1 MYNPPSNKDLLDAV
15 PARFKDDSSFCKEA
29 LSRSTYIVES
39 NRARLFP
46 DSIPVSKVNQ
56 SINDNKQIESYR
68 DISNKNNVNK
78 NGNDFSKIKVNKK
91 KNDVIN
97 KKPSSYRDIPNFHAH
112 RDNVKDI
119 LNSKIYN
126 NIKEQ
131 KITQKPN
138 KNSFSDVSSSARKVI
153 QERYNQGN

>member
-15 PARFKDDSSFCKEA
+15 PAKFKNDNSFCKEA
-29 LSRSTYIVES
+29 LSRSTYMVES

-46 DSIPVSKVNQ
+46 DSIPVSKLNQ
-56 SINDNKQIESYR
+56 TINDNKQNI
-68 DISNKNNVNK
+68 KNNVNK
-78 NGNDFSKIKVNKK
+78 SGNDFIKIKVNK
-91 KNDVIN
+91 NNVIN
-97 KKPSSYRDIPNFHAH
+97 KKPSSYKNIPNFHAH
-112 RDNVKDI
+112 IDNVKDI
-119 LNSKIYN
+119 FNSKEYN

>member
-15 PARFKDDSSFCKEA
+15 PAKFKNDNSFCKEA
-29 LSRSTYIVES
+29 LSRSTYMVES

-46 DSIPVSKVNQ
+46 DSIPVSKLNQ
-56 SINDNKQIESYR
+56 TINDNKQNI
-68 DISNKNNVNK
+68 KNNVNK
-78 NGNDFSKIKVNKK
+78 SGNDFIKIKVNK
-91 KNDVIN
+91 NTVIN
-97 KKPSSYRDIPNFHAH
+97 KKPSSYKNIPNFHAH
-112 RDNVKDI
+112 KDNVKDI
-119 LNSKIYN
+119 FNSKEYN

>member
-1 MYNPPSNKDLLDAV
+1 MYHPPTNKDLLDAV
-15 PARFKDDSSFCKEA
+15 PAKFKNDSSFCKEA

-39 NRARLFP
+39 NRVRLFP

-56 SINDNKQIESYR
+56 SINDNKQSEGY
-68 DISNKNNVNK
+68 KGCVNVNK
-78 NGNDFSKIKVNKK
+78 NGNDVNKIKVNKK
-91 KNDVIN
+91 KNDAIN

-119 LNSKIYN
+119 FNSKEYH

-138 KNSFSDVSSSARKVI
+138 KNSFIDVSSLTRKVI
-153 QERYNQGN
+153 QERYNQGY